1 MSAVRAG
8 VSQLSLNRSP
18 GLRCRHQQPAA
29 PCRSS
34 HSVHLHANEFRRRT
48 KPLTQLVMEKLEL
61 VFDFG
66 PGPAADF
73 AAYPFPVGS
82 RNP

>member
-1 MSAVRAG
+1 MNFG
-8 VSQLSLNRSP
+8 DERS
-18 GLRCRHQQPAA
+18 
-29 PCRSS
+29 
-34 HSVHLHANEFRRRT
+34 
-48 KPLTQLVMEKLEL
+48 PLTQLVMEKLEL

>member
-1 MSAVRAG
+1 
-8 VSQLSLNRSP
+8 
-18 GLRCRHQQPAA
+18 
-29 PCRSS
+29 
-34 HSVHLHANEFRRRT
+34 
-48 KPLTQLVMEKLEL
+48 MEKLEL